1 MRVFFIEVV
10 FVLRLYGPV
19 IVLIVFVILSG
30 SIFDKAFSQIQYQ
43 VNSVFIGI
51 LSNGDSI
58 VQYDLR
64 LKSNTSEITLPLI
77 GGNINEILVRNYI
90 SKYLAYTFNSV
101 TNEIKI
107 NSQNESQ
114 IRITYQTPDLVN
126 KQEREWSFLI
136 DSAFPFTVKLPNDAV
151 VTNLGE
157 QSPSLI
163 RKLGGQNLLSFDK
176 GRISIDYV
184 IGYAGTREQA
194 TISINSAEL
203 DLAKAESEHLGIN
216 LGSVKD
222 ILLNAKTALN
232 QSNFID
238 AERLA
243 TNASDLSSTIA
254 ESFEVSKD
262 MMSNATRKIEEF
274 QDMNVDTSQ
283 ASEFVSKSNIEF
295 SQGNYPKAI
304 EYATLAL
311 NSLDVPRQEQP
322 FLYSSTAYLLL
333 IPLAVSIGFFILRK
347 YKRKSNP
354 QMQDTVN
361 KNDPYN
367 SDTSDNQTNIYKEN
381 SFIEQ
386 QSPGE
391 EQTNTEVTPEKSNLQ
406 NFVSDVIRQKGNLKP
421 EEMDILLYLS
431 EKEGAAFEGEIR
443 NKFILPKTSLWRL
456 VKRLE
461 RENLIEV
468 TKIGGQ
474 NLIKLKLS
482 HK

>member
-1 MRVFFIEVV
+1 MF
-10 FVLRLYGPV
+10 GPV
-19 IVLIVFVILSG
+19 IVLIVFVVLSG

-77 GGNINEILVRNYI
+77 GGNINEILVRNYL

-184 IGYAGTREQA
+184 IGFAGTREQA

-243 TNASDLSSTIA
+243 TNASDLSSTIT
-254 ESFEVSKD
+254 ESFEVSKE

-333 IPLAVSIGFFILRK
+333 IPLAISFGFFIIRK

-354 QMQDTVN
+354 QVQDTVN

-367 SDTSDNQTNIYKEN
+367 SDNQTNIYKEN
-381 SFIEQ
+381 SFDEQ

-406 NFVSDVIRQKGNLKP
+406 NFVSDAIRQKGNLKP
-421 EEMDILLYLS
+421 EEKDILLFIS

-456 VKRLE
+456 IKRLE

-474 NLIKLKLS
+474 NLIKLKFQ
-482 HK
+482 K

>member
-1 MRVFFIEVV
+1 MRLF
-10 FVLRLYGPV
+10 GPV

-64 LKSNTSEITLPLI
+64 LKSNISEITLPLI
-77 GGNINEILVRNYI
+77 GGNINEILVRNYL
-90 SKYLAYTFNSV
+90 SKYLAHTFNSV

-243 TNASDLSSTIA
+243 TNASDLSSTIT
-254 ESFEVSKD
+254 ESFEVSKE
-262 MMSNATRKIEEF
+262 MMSNATRKIEVF

-333 IPLAVSIGFFILRK
+333 IPLAVSVGFFILRK

-354 QMQDTVN
+354 QMQDTIN

-367 SDTSDNQTNIYKEN
+367 SDNQTNIYKEN

-386 QSPGE
+386 QSPEE

-406 NFVSDVIRQKGNLKP
+406 NFVSDAIRQKGNLKP
-421 EEMDILLYLS
+421 EEKDILLYIS

-456 VKRLE
+456 IKRLE

-482 HK
+482 YK

>member
-1 MRVFFIEVV
+1 MA
-10 FVLRLYGPV
+10 
-19 IVLIVFVILSG
+19 LIVFVILSV
-30 SIFDKAFSQIQYQ
+30 SIFDKGFSQIQYQ

-77 GGNINEILVRNYI
+77 GGNINEILVRNYL

-101 TNEIKI
+101 TNEINI

-222 ILLNAKTALN
+222 LLLNAKTALN

-243 TNASDLSSTIA
+243 TNASDLSSTIT

-295 SQGNYPKAI
+295 SEGNYRKAI

-322 FLYSSTAYLLL
+322 VPYSSTAYLLL
-333 IPLAVSIGFFILRK
+333 IPLAVSVGFFILRK
-347 YKRKSNP
+347 YKKKSNAR
-354 QMQDTVN
+354 MQDTVN

-367 SDTSDNQTNIYKEN
+367 SDNQTNIYKEN

-391 EQTNTEVTPEKSNLQ
+391 EQTNTKVIPEKSNLQ
-406 NFVSDVIRQKGNLKP
+406 NFVSDAIRQKGNLKP
-421 EEMDILLYLS
+421 EEKDILLYIL

-456 VKRLE
+456 IKRLE

-482 HK
+482 DK

>member
-1 MRVFFIEVV
+1 
-10 FVLRLYGPV
+10 LRLFGPV

-64 LKSNTSEITLPLI
+64 LKSNISEITLPLI
-77 GGNINEILVRNYI
+77 GGNINEILVRNYL
-90 SKYLAYTFNSV
+90 SKYLAHTFNSV

-243 TNASDLSSTIA
+243 TNASDSSSTIT
-254 ESFEVSKD
+254 ESFEVSKE
-262 MMSNATRKIEEF
+262 MMSNATRKIEVF

-311 NSLDVPRQEQP
+311 NSLDAPRQEQP

-333 IPLAVSIGFFILRK
+333 IPLLVSFGFFILRK

-354 QMQDTVN
+354 QVQDTVN

-367 SDTSDNQTNIYKEN
+367 SDNQTNIYKEN

-386 QSPGE
+386 QSPEE

-406 NFVSDVIRQKGNLKP
+406 NFVSDAIRQKGNLKP
-421 EEMDILLYLS
+421 EEKDILLYIS

-456 VKRLE
+456 IKRLE

-482 HK
+482 YK

>member
-1 MRVFFIEVV
+1 LRFI
-10 FVLRLYGPV
+10 G
-19 IVLIVFVILSG
+19 ILIISTILVILWG
-30 SIFDKAFSQIQYQ
+30 NIFDKVFSQIQYQ

-64 LKSNTSEITLPLI
+64 LKINTSDISLPLI
-77 GGNINEILVRNYI
+77 GGNINDILVRNYL
-90 SKYLAYTFNSV
+90 SKYLTYTFNSV
-101 TNEIKI
+101 TNEIMI
-107 NSQNESQ
+107 DSQNESQ

-176 GRISIDYV
+176 GRIAIDYV
-184 IGYAGTREQA
+184 IGFAGTREQA

-203 DLAKAESEHLGIN
+203 DVAKAENEHLGIN

-243 TNASDLSSTIA
+243 TNASDLSSTIT

-262 MMSNATRKIEEF
+262 MISNATRKIEEF
-274 QDMNVDTSQ
+274 QAMSVDTSQ
-283 ASEFVSKSNIEF
+283 ASEFVSKSNMEF

-304 EYATLAL
+304 EYANLAL
-311 NSLDVPRQEQP
+311 NSLEVEQEQP
-322 FLYSSTAYLLL
+322 LLYSNMLYLLL
-333 IPLAVSIGFFILRK
+333 IPLAASVGFFMLRK
-347 YKRKSNP
+347 YRRNSDS
-354 QMQDTVN
+354 QMQAFVN
-361 KNDPYN
+361 KNNPYG
-367 SDTSDNQTNIYKEN
+367 SDNQDNIYDEKN
-381 SFIEQ
+381 FHNKQFFS
-386 QSPGE
+386 E
-391 EQTNTEVTPEKSNLQ
+391 EQTNTDISIRKSDLQ
-406 NFVSDVIRQKGNLKP
+406 NFVSEVIREKGNLKP
-421 EEMDILLYLS
+421 EEKEILLYIS

-443 NKFILPKTSLWRL
+443 SKFILPKTSLWRL
-456 VKRLE
+456 IKRLE

-474 NLIKLKLS
+474 NLIKLKFQ
-482 HK
+482 

>member
-1 MRVFFIEVV
+1 MRLF
-10 FVLRLYGPV
+10 GPV

-64 LKSNTSEITLPLI
+64 LKYNTSEITLPLI

-136 DSAFPFTVKLPNDAV
+136 DSAFPFTVKLPNEAV

-232 QSNFID
+232 LSNFID

-243 TNASDLSSTIA
+243 TNASDLSSTIT
-254 ESFEVSKD
+254 ESFEVSKE
-262 MMSNATRKIEEF
+262 MMSNATRKIEVF

-354 QMQDTVN
+354 QVQDTVN

-367 SDTSDNQTNIYKEN
+367 SDNQTNIYKEN
-381 SFIEQ
+381 RFIEQ
-386 QSPGE
+386 QSPEE

-406 NFVSDVIRQKGNLKP
+406 NFVSDAIRQKGNLKP
-421 EEMDILLYLS
+421 EEKDILLYIS

-456 VKRLE
+456 IKRLE

-482 HK
+482 YK

>member
-1 MRVFFIEVV
+1 MA
-10 FVLRLYGPV
+10 
-19 IVLIVFVILSG
+19 LIVFVILSV
-30 SIFDKAFSQIQYQ
+30 SIFDKGFSQIQYQ

-77 GGNINEILVRNYI
+77 GGNINEILVRNYL

-101 TNEIKI
+101 TNEINI

-203 DLAKAESEHLGIN
+203 DLTKAESEHLGIN

-222 ILLNAKTALN
+222 LLLNAKTALN

-243 TNASDLSSTIA
+243 TNASDLSSTIT

-295 SQGNYPKAI
+295 SEGNYRKAI

-322 FLYSSTAYLLL
+322 VPYSSTAYLLL
-333 IPLAVSIGFFILRK
+333 IPLAVSVGFFILRK
-347 YKRKSNP
+347 YKKKSNAR
-354 QMQDTVN
+354 MQDTVN

-367 SDTSDNQTNIYKEN
+367 SDNQTNIYKEN

-391 EQTNTEVTPEKSNLQ
+391 EQTNTKVIPEKSNLQ
-406 NFVSDVIRQKGNLKP
+406 NFVSDAIRQKGNLKP
-421 EEMDILLYLS
+421 EEKDILLYIL

-456 VKRLE
+456 IKRLE

-482 HK
+482 DK

>member
-1 MRVFFIEVV
+1 MF
-10 FVLRLYGPV
+10 GPV

-77 GGNINEILVRNYI
+77 GGNINEILVRNYL

-107 NSQNESQ
+107 NSQNETQ

-243 TNASDLSSTIA
+243 TNASDLSSTIT

-274 QDMNVDTSQ
+274 QDLNVDTSQ

-311 NSLDVPRQEQP
+311 NSLDVPEEEQP
-322 FLYSSTAYLLL
+322 LLYSSTAYLLL
-333 IPLAVSIGFFILRK
+333 IPLAVSVAFFILRK

-354 QMQDTVN
+354 QIQDTVN

-367 SDTSDNQTNIYKEN
+367 SDNQTNIYKEN
-381 SFIEQ
+381 SFVEQ
-386 QSPGE
+386 QSPRE

-406 NFVSDVIRQKGNLKP
+406 NFVSDAIRQKGNLKP
-421 EEMDILLYLS
+421 EEKDILLYIS

-456 VKRLE
+456 IKRLE

-474 NLIKLKLS
+474 NLIKLKFQ
-482 HK
+482 K

>member
-1 MRVFFIEVV
+1 MRFLGI
-10 FVLRLYGPV
+10 
-19 IVLIVFVILSG
+19 LIISIILVILCG
-30 SIFDKAFSQIQYQ
+30 NIFDKVFSQIQYQ

-64 LKSNTSEITLPLI
+64 IKTNTSDISLPLI
-77 GGNINEILVRNYI
+77 GGNINDILVRNYL

-101 TNEIKI
+101 TNEIMI

-163 RKLGGQNLLSFDK
+163 RKLGGQNLLSFEK

-184 IGYAGTREQA
+184 IGFAGTREQA

-203 DLAKAESEHLGIN
+203 DLAKAENEHLGIN
-216 LGSVKD
+216 LSSVKD
-222 ILLNAKTALN
+222 LLLNAKTALN

-243 TNASDLSSTIA
+243 TNASDLSSTIT

-262 MMSNATRKIEEF
+262 MISNATRKIEEF
-274 QDMNVDTSQ
+274 QDMSFDVSQ
-283 ASEFVSKSNIEF
+283 ASEFVSRSNMEF
-295 SQGNYPKAI
+295 SQGNYPRAI
-304 EYATLAL
+304 EYANLAL
-311 NSLDVPRQEQP
+311 NSLNVEPEQP
-322 FLYSSTAYLLL
+322 LLYSNMLYLLL
-333 IPLAVSIGFFILRK
+333 IPLAVSVGFFMLRK
-347 YKRKSNP
+347 YRRKSDLQVQTSVSKNNP
-354 QMQDTVN
+354 
-361 KNDPYN
+361 YG
-367 SDTSDNQTNIYKEN
+367 SDNQDSIYEEKN
-381 SFIEQ
+381 LHNK
-386 QSPGE
+386 QSPSE
-391 EQTNTEVTPEKSNLQ
+391 EQINKEGNMEKSDLQ
-406 NFVSDVIRQKGNLKP
+406 TFVSEVIREKGNLKP
-421 EEMDILLYLS
+421 EEKEILLYIS

-443 NKFILPKTSLWRL
+443 SKFILPKTSLWRL
-456 VKRLE
+456 IKRLE

>member
-1 MRVFFIEVV
+1 MFFIEVV
-10 FVLRLYGPV
+10 FVLRLFRPV

-90 SKYLAYTFNSV
+90 SKYLPYTFNSV

-126 KQEREWSFLI
+126 KQEREWSILI

-176 GRISIDYV
+176 GRISIHYV

-243 TNASDLSSTIA
+243 TNASDLSSTIT
-254 ESFEVSKD
+254 ESFEVSKE
-262 MMSNATRKIEEF
+262 MMSNATRRIEEF

-283 ASEFVSKSNIEF
+283 ASEFVSKSNFEF
-295 SQGNYPKAI
+295 SQGNYLKAI
-304 EYATLAL
+304 EYVTLAV

-322 FLYSSTAYLLL
+322 FLYSSAVYLLL

-347 YKRKSNP
+347 YKRKYNP

-367 SDTSDNQTNIYKEN
+367 SDNQTNSYKEN

-391 EQTNTEVTPEKSNLQ
+391 EQTNTEVTAEKSDLQ
-406 NFVSDVIRQKGNLKP
+406 NFVSDAIRKKGNLKP
-421 EEMDILLYLS
+421 EEKDILLYIS

-456 VKRLE
+456 IKRLE

-474 NLIKLKLS
+474 NLIKLKFQR
-482 HK
+482 

>member
-1 MRVFFIEVV
+1 MF
-10 FVLRLYGPV
+10 GPV

-77 GGNINEILVRNYI
+77 GGNINEILVRNYL
-90 SKYLAYTFNSV
+90 SKYLVYTFNSV

-243 TNASDLSSTIA
+243 TNASDLSSTIT
-254 ESFEVSKD
+254 ESFEVSKE

-333 IPLAVSIGFFILRK
+333 IPLAVSVGFFILRK

-354 QMQDTVN
+354 QVQDTVN

-367 SDTSDNQTNIYKEN
+367 SDNQTNIYKEN

-406 NFVSDVIRQKGNLKP
+406 NFVSDAIRQKGNLKP
-421 EEMDILLYLS
+421 EEKDILLYIS

-456 VKRLE
+456 IKRLE

-474 NLIKLKLS
+474 NLIKLKFQ
-482 HK
+482 K